1 MIRNIEPALRP
12 WVMRRPSCVWNNGII
27 KLNSRFLGF
36 EPEWFRADNGSRFR
50 PVKILFMNNVGAQ
63 RDCIVRKMGF

>member
-27 KLNSRFLGF
+27 KLNSRFLQITVL
-36 EPEWFRADNGSRFR
+36 DVDQS
-50 PVKILFMNNVGAQ
+50 KHYQSTLFMNNVGAQ